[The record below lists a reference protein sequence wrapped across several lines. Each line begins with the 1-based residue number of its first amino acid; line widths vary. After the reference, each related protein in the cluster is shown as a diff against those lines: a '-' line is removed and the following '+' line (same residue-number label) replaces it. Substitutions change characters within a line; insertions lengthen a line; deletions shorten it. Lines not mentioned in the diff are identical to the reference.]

1 MLRAT
6 MPSGCGRRSS
16 GDGMASVVGGVA
28 GNDRDDFGVGAQGIA
43 YDKPALLRK
52 ASART
57 LSARVLRLRY
67 ALLRMMRCATRPPFS
82 QGRAKRLTRT
92 GIKSAH
98 GRMGVSFSSEHI
110 PVEC

>member
-67 ALLRMMRCATRPPFS
+67 ALLRMIRCATRPPFS